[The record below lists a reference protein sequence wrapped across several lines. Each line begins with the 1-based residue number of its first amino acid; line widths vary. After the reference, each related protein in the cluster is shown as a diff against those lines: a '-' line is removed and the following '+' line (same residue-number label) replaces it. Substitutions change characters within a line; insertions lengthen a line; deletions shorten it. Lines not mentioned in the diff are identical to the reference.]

1 MQMCPKCSWNNFD
14 TARFCANCGEPLR
27 GLLGQGEVLQGR
39 YRIIKVLGCGGMGA
53 VYYAED
59 LRLNNRPVAVKENFD
74 TSPEAAAQFRVE
86 AELLA
91 NLRHPNLPQV
101 FDYFVEP
108 RTGKQ
113 YLVMDYIAGE
123 DLEDIVEKGGPL
135 DERTA
140 LRIMFQ
146 VFDAVDYLHRQN
158 PPVIHRDIKPS
169 NIKVQ
174 PDGTSILVDFGIAKR
189 YLPGRE
195 TVGAAAA
202 VTPGYSPPEQ
212 YGQGITDQRSD
223 IYALG
228 ATLYFALTGQV
239 PPEAIERVTHG
250 DKLILPRQINPKVS
264 LNVEQAILKA
274 MAIRPIDRFQS
285 VIEFKRA
292 IMAPS
297 TLRPTPTYRPQ
308 PMPQPSPAPRPS
320 PSRRHRR
327 PQPAPSNY
335 NLEVSMAGC
344 VTTVAE
350 FLLWFTILWAIFG
363 GCRGC
368 LFIGL
373 VFFLTAL
380 IGWQIS
386 SWLGVALAG
395 AIVWGFGHLMAL
407 ASQKLDEFKCAR
419 NWDSV

>member
-27 GLLGQGEVLQGR
+27 GLLGQGDVLQGR

-91 NLRHPNLPQV
+91 TLRHPNLPQV

-108 RTGKQ
+108 KTGKQ

-123 DLEDIVEKGGPL
+123 DLEDIVEKRGPL
-135 DERTA
+135 DERGA

-174 PDGTSILVDFGIAKR
+174 PDGTAILVDFGIAKR

-250 DKLILPRQINPKVS
+250 DKLVPPSRFNPRISPHI
-264 LNVEQAILKA
+264 EQAILKA
-274 MAIRPIDRFQS
+274 MSIRPIDRFAS
-285 VIEFKRA
+285 VLEFKRA
-292 IMAPS
+292 LMTPS
-297 TLRPTPTYRPQ
+297 VSRPTPTYRPQ
-308 PMPQPSPAPRPS
+308 PQQTQPPRPS
-320 PSRRHRR
+320 PYRRRQR
-327 PQPAPSNY
+327 PQPVPSNY

-344 VTTVAE
+344 VTTFAE
-350 FLLWFTILWAIFG
+350 LMLWFAILWAIFG

-368 LFIGL
+368 LFVGF

-380 IGWQIS
+380 AGWQVAG
-386 SWLGVALAG
+386 WLGMTLA
-395 AIVWGFGHLMAL
+395 ATFVWTLWRLTAF
-407 ASQKLDEFKCAR
+407 FAR
-419 NWDSV
+419 RLNLVSTSES